1 MIHPNLIDIVNSPVL
16 FFGVLFLFRLC
27 LWGMI
32 ENLWR
37 ARPVRYRHVA
47 AKDFTAEIFG
57 QLVVFPSALYLSGY
71 LMMLAYRPFP
81 QIIQIIEYHLD
92 LPMLLR
98 LGIYFTIGDFC
109 FYWAHRLMH
118 TNILWRVHKWHHSP
132 TYMYWL
138 AGCRA
143 TIMHAFLLMICF
155 VVWAPILYPSHWWVY
170 TAIGIYSV
178 LHNDWVHLNLRCR
191 VRWLEWFIVMPR
203 WHHIHHSSNPD
214 HSCVNLGLAFTFWD
228 RLFGTY
234 VDPDT
239 LEPKEIAFGIGEKV
253 NPVRLIAGL

>member
-1 MIHPNLIDIVNSPVL
+1 MIRSTLIYIINSPVL

-27 LWGMI
+27 LWGVM

-37 ARPVRYRHVA
+37 ARPVRYRQVA
-47 AKDFTAEIFG
+47 AKDFAAETFIQF
-57 QLVVFPSALYLSGY
+57 VVFPSAIYLSYY
-71 LMMLAYRPFP
+71 LMNLVYRPFP
-81 QIIQIIEYHLD
+81 QIIEYHLN
-92 LPMLLR
+92 LPMILR
-98 LGIYFTIGDFC
+98 LGIYFTLGDFC

-118 TNILWRVHKWHHSP
+118 TNIFLWRVHKWHHVP

-138 AGCRA
+138 AGNRA
-143 TIMHAFLLMICF
+143 TIQHAFLLMTCF
-155 VVWAPILYPSHWWVY
+155 IVWAPILYRAQWWVY
-170 TAIGIYSV
+170 TALGIYSV
-178 LHNDWVHLNLRCR
+178 LHNDWVHLNLRWR
-191 VRWLEWFIVMPR
+191 SRWLEWFIVMPR

-239 LEPKEIAFGIGEKV
+239 LERKEIAFGIGEKV
-253 NPVRLIAGL
+253 SPVRLIAGL